1 MSSES
6 TILRELDNVSTRGAE
21 DRSSLIIFKII
32 DGIKD
37 ILEADREQK
46 QPLFL
51 SLDEK
56 MLIKLAKDFLNNKQQ
71 QFLIGITGESASGK
85 TTLVNY
91 VSKALRKKLFNE
103 TYTSLCCDDYYKD
116 TSAELRAAGSYE
128 ELYKTGFSFD
138 KPEAINLELMRAH
151 LISLKNGCGVNAPE
165 YDFVTCESIPNR
177 SYKNPTRAILAEGLY
192 VLGDALVD
200 LFDVKVYVY
209 TPFDMIKERW
219 YARAESRGKTGAAA
233 DFQFNDV
240 NTTAQVYI
248 RPTMQ
253 NADIV
258 INGLASAEYI
268 EEIATK
274 IINLINDVVNF
285 YK

>member
-1 MSSES
+1 MTIES
-6 TILRELDNVSTRGAE
+6 TVERNEKESHHIERDINVAV
-21 DRSSLIIFKII
+21 FKIV

-37 ILEADREQK
+37 ILEDDRRQK
-46 QPLFL
+46 QPLIL
-51 SLDEK
+51 SLNENL
-56 MLIKLAKDFLNNKQQ
+56 LIKTIREFLDNKHEQCM
-71 QFLIGITGESASGK
+71 IGITGESASGK

-116 TSAELRAAGSYE
+116 TSEELKKAGSYE

-138 KPEAINLELMRAH
+138 CPEAINLELMRAH

-177 SYKNPTRAILAEGLY
+177 AYKNPTRAILAEGLY
-192 VLGDALVD
+192 VLGEELVD
-200 LFDVKVYVY
+200 LFDIKVYVF
-209 TPFDMIKERW
+209 TPFEKIKERW
-219 YARAESRGKTGAAA
+219 FLRAISRGKTGVAAEH
-233 DFQFNDV
+233 QFEDV
-240 NTTAQVYI
+240 NTTAQTYI

-258 INGLASAEYI
+258 INGLTSSEYI
-268 EEIATK
+268 EEMTTK
-274 IINLINDVVNF
+274 IINLVNDVINF
-285 YK
+285 YR

>member
-1 MSSES
+1 MSGES
-6 TILRELDNVSTRGAE
+6 TILQELSKFSSVVSE
-21 DRSSLIIFKII
+21 DRSSLIIFKIV

-37 ILEADREQK
+37 ILEEDRQQK

-51 SLDEK
+51 SIDEK
-56 MLIKLAKDFLNNKQQ
+56 MFIKLAKDFICNRQQ
-71 QFLIGITGESASGK
+71 QCLIGITGESASGK

-91 VSKALRKKLFNE
+91 VSKAIRKKLFNE

-116 TSAELRAAGSYE
+116 TSAELREAGSYE

-192 VLGDALVD
+192 VLSDALVD

-209 TPFDMIKERW
+209 TPFNIIKDRW
-219 YARAESRGKTGAAA
+219 YSRAESRGKTGAAA
-233 DFQFNDV
+233 DHQFNDV

-274 IINLINDVVNF
+274 IINLVNDVVNF